1 MQEEIVMTNPK
12 VSLIVVY
19 HNAQVTIKDCIN
31 SILKQSF
38 KDFELIC
45 VNNASEDSS
54 ENIVIELVNEID
66 NVKKISLPSKLSIEE
81 AQTYALSITSGDFA
95 CFLAADKIYDESFIS
110 NLFAQ
115 AFSVKNN
122 APIVIAEK
130 MYKREFLEN
139 IDMVDSLIERKIAE
153 QSDKLKE
160 IVFKYENYVNTE
172 LDRNAK
178 ANIENVNNKV
188 YDVVCRFNQLE
199 KNMYDKAGYYETLLN
214 DRANEIKSVQEGA
227 TTQIYSDISKIYEFV
242 GSEIN
247 KKGCE
252 INRVYEE
259 ITKNYEYTES
269 LITQLKNEL
278 SGQFYNDNNCIK
290 ERLDKVEKDLV
301 LRHVSMKRLFDLQ
314 FDEVDSRIKSLGGK
328 ENNSDDTFNVIET
341 SKIIDENVEKVY
353 SHISKT
359 NSLFYEELTKIY
371 KELNDK
377 LIEKMKEQQ
386 YSFDKK
392 INELRDEFNQK
403 IETLRG
409 N

>member
-1 MQEEIVMTNPK
+1 MTNPK

-54 ENIVIELVNEID
+54 ENVVID
-66 NVKKISLPSKLSIEE
+66 FVKDTEQVRKISLPLKLSLEE
-81 AQTYALSITSGDFA
+81 SQAYALSITSGDFV
-95 CFLAADKIYDESFIS
+95 CFLDADKIYDESFIS
-110 NLFAQ
+110 NLFTQTFA
-115 AFSVKNN
+115 VKSN
-122 APIVIAEK
+122 APKVIGEK

-139 IDMVDSLIERKIAE
+139 IDMVDSLIESKIAE

-178 ANIENVNNKV
+178 TNIENVNNKV

-199 KNMYDKAGYYETLLN
+199 KNMYDKAGYYEILLN

-227 TTQIYSDISKIYEFV
+227 TTQVYSDISKIYEFV
-242 GSEIN
+242 ASEIN

-278 SGQFYNDNNCIK
+278 SGQFYNDNNWIK

-328 ENNSDDTFNVIET
+328 ENNSDDTFNAIET

>member
-1 MQEEIVMTNPK
+1 MQEEIVMTKPK
-12 VSLIVVY
+12 VSLVVIY

-54 ENIVIELVNEID
+54 ENIVIELSKELENI
-66 NVKKISLPSKLSIEE
+66 KKISLPSEVSLEE
-81 AQTYALSITSGDFA
+81 AQNCALAITSGDFI
-95 CFLAADKIYDESFIS
+95 CFLDVDKNYDESFVS

-122 APIVIAEK
+122 APKVIIEK

-139 IDMVDSLIERKIAE
+139 IDIVDSIVENKIAE
-153 QSDKLKE
+153 QSRQLKE
-160 IVFKYENYVNTE
+160 IVLSCENFVKTE
-172 LDRNAK
+172 LDKNSK
-178 ANIENVNNKV
+178 TNIENVNNKV
-188 YDVVCRFNQLE
+188 YDLVCRFNQLE

-214 DRANEIKSVQEGA
+214 DKANEIKTIQDDTIAQV
-227 TTQIYSDISKIYEFV
+227 YNDISKIYEFV
-242 GSEIN
+242 GSEVN
-247 KKGCE
+247 QKGCD

-259 ITKNYEYTES
+259 ITKNYDYTES
-269 LITQLKNEL
+269 LISQLKNEL
-278 SGQFYNDNNCIK
+278 SGQFYNDTNWIK
-290 ERLDKVEKDLV
+290 ERLDNVEKDLV
-301 LRHVSMKRLFDLQ
+301 IRHVSMKRLFDIQL
-314 FDEVDSRIKSLGGK
+314 DEVDSRIKALGCK
-328 ENNSDDTFNVIET
+328 ENNSDDVFSAIET

-371 KELNDK
+371 KDLNDK

-392 INELRDEFNQK
+392 IEDLRFEFNKKLEQ
-403 IETLRG
+403 

>member
-12 VSLIVVY
+12 VSLVVVY
-19 HNAQVTIKDCIN
+19 RNAQETIKDCIN
-31 SILKQSF
+31 SILKQGF

-45 VNNASEDSS
+45 VNNASEDLS
-54 ENIVIELVNEID
+54 ENIVIGLVKEVE
-66 NVKKISLPSKLSIEE
+66 NVKKISLPSELALEE
-81 AQTYALSITSGDFA
+81 AQNYALAVTSGDFV
-95 CFLAADKIYDESFIS
+95 CFLDSDKNYEESFIS
-110 NLFAQ
+110 NLFVQ
-115 AFSVKNN
+115 AFSGKKNTSKT
-122 APIVIAEK
+122 ICGK

-139 IDMVDSLIERKIAE
+139 IDIVDSLIESKIAD
-153 QSDKLKE
+153 QSIKLKE
-160 IVFKYENYVNTE
+160 IVLNYENFVKTE
-172 LDRNAK
+172 IDKNAK

-199 KNMYDKAGYYETLLN
+199 KNMYDKSCYYETLFD
-214 DRANEIKSVQEGA
+214 DRTKNIKSEQEGV
-227 TTQIYSDISKIYEFV
+227 TTQIYNDISKIYEFI

-252 INRVYEE
+252 VNRVYEE

-269 LITQLKNEL
+269 LIAQLKNEL
-278 SGQFYNDNNCIK
+278 SGQFYNDTNWIK
-290 ERLDKVEKDLV
+290 ERLDNVEKDLV
-301 LRHVSMKRLFDLQ
+301 LRHVSMKRLFDMQ
-314 FDEVDSRIKSLGGK
+314 FDEVDTKIKSLGCK
-328 ENNSDDTFNVIET
+328 ENNSDNDFSSIET
-341 SKIIDENVEKVY
+341 SKIIDENLEKVY
-353 SHISKT
+353 SQISKT

-392 INELRDEFNQK
+392 IDELREEFNQK